1 MIAIALFYFSE
12 LFQPCCEAVSNISF
26 LKISSPTRFEGKFYF
41 DRRESFFQITQKT
54 LRPKMS
60 GFLFFMFSNRC
71 SLETYQQNKTICVL
85 QIWVKIKLITSI
97 LRALG
102 RELISFGNTRITDPS
117 EASKQIFFFVERPRI
132 LMAVAT

>member
-1 MIAIALFYFSE
+1 MMAIALFNFWKCFNLVVSVEYFSSKNFFPNKVWGE
-12 LFQPCCEAVSNISF
+12 ILFWQ
-26 LKISSPTRFEGKFYF
+26 KGKFLSNY
-41 DRRESFFQITQKT
+41 SKKT
-54 LRPKMS
+54 SRLKMS

-102 RELISFGNTRITDPS
+102 RELISYENTQRITNPS
-117 EASKQIFFFVERPRI
+117 EASNNFFFVERPRI